1 MAWSVE
7 SEIVFRFE
15 ADCCRQ
21 IGMFPI
27 LKPIM
32 KVVTPKVAAA
42 WFGADEEIAKVGPQ
56 ILPLVPDVC

>member
-42 WFGADEEIAKVGPQ
+42 WFGADEEIAKVGP
-56 ILPLVPDVC
+56 